1 MSTTTPPR
9 VLLADD
15 HTLVLE
21 GFRRIV
27 EQRCEVVGAV
37 EDGRALLEA
46 AVRLRPD
53 IILLDI
59 SMPLLNGVDAGRQ
72 IKKLLPDVKLIFV
85 TMHADP
91 AYVSEAFKAG
101 ASAYLLKRSAARE
114 LDQAIEAVLKGQ
126 YFVTS
131 LLTREIVT
139 GLSSE
144 EGGMFS
150 QRQDLT
156 PRQREVLQHCRRA
169 DHQRNRGTLE
179 HLSQNR
185 GVPQG
190 PNHFPSQSA
199 HDRRADQICART
211 RAHLRLAPA
220 FSRFC
225 VTRTVPRFSPVPRT
239 LLRST

>member
-1 MSTTTPPR
+1 MSTTPPPR

-53 IILLDI
+53 LILLDI

-72 IKKLLPDVKLIFV
+72 LKKLLPDAKLIFV

-131 LLTREIVT
+131 LLTRELVT

-150 QRQDLT
+150 QRQELT
-156 PRQREVLQHCRRA
+156 PRQREVLQLIAEGRTIKEIAALLNISPKTVEFHKG
-169 DHQRNRGTLE
+169 QIIF
-179 HLSQNR
+179 HLNLR
-185 GVPQG
+185 TTAELTKYALAHGLT
-190 PNHFPSQSA
+190 SA
-199 HDRRADQICART
+199 
-211 RAHLRLAPA
+211 
-220 FSRFC
+220 
-225 VTRTVPRFSPVPRT
+225 
-239 LLRST
+239 

>member
-53 IILLDI
+53 LILLDI

-156 PRQREVLQHCRRA
+156 PRQREVLQLIA
-169 DHQRNRGTLE
+169 EG
-179 HLSQNR
+179 
-185 GVPQG
+185 
-190 PNHFPSQSA
+190 
-199 HDRRADQICART
+199 RT
-211 RAHLRLAPA
+211 IKEIA
-220 FSRFC
+220 
-225 VTRTVPRFSPVPRT
+225 T
-239 LLRST
+239 LLNISPKTVEFHKAQIIFHLNLRTTAELTKYALAHGLTSA